1 MIFHNLHTLLCGIF
15 HPNSVVIAGLF
26 IKYAIQN
33 IGELLGRFLI
43 SIISPGKINIIES
56 TCKGGQSVIMA
67 GVLAGVFP
75 FPDNISGKILKKNV
89 SEAAVDKPIEKV
101 PVLIPVFKAMDYMR
115 MIIINS
121 LKL

>member
-1 MIFHNLHTLLCGIF
+1 MIFHNLHTPLCGIF

-56 TCKGGQSVIMA
+56 TCKGRQSVILA
-67 GVLAGVFP
+67 AFAGVFP

-101 PVLIPVFKAMDYMR
+101 PVLIPVFKAMDHMR